1 MTPRERMTLL
11 KLAVHVGEQGNVVK
25 DGDIERE
32 LAAMLKAR
40 PDAAYLLL
48 RRCLALEAALE
59 EAQARVGALHQ
70 PLAPFTGSYASSQPA
85 DPAAKRD
92 GGTRSAPPQS
102 GMRDLL
108 GEWTSTTLLS
118 ELADEAPPAK
128 GPGKG
133 PDKGWSRH

>member
-11 KLAVHVGEQGNVVK
+11 KLAVHVGEQGDTAK
-25 DGDIERE
+25 DVDVERE

-48 RRCLALEAALE
+48 RRCLALEAALD
-59 EAQARVGALHQ
+59 EAQSRVGVLQQ
-70 PLAPFTGSYASSQPA
+70 PLAPFAAGSYTAPHTSDRGAPRQGEA
-85 DPAAKRD
+85 
-92 GGTRSAPPQS
+92 RSAPATS
-102 GMRDLL
+102 GLRDLL

-118 ELADEAPPAK
+118 ELADDVPPAK

-133 PDKGWSRH
+133 WGNH